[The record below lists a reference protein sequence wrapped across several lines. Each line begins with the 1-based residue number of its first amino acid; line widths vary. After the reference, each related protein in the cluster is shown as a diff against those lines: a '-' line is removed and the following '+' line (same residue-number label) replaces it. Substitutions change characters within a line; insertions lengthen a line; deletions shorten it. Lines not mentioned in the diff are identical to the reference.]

1 MARKK
6 TKSSSQKTTSKAP
19 GVPKPPVKKKGSRIK
34 NKNLG
39 AGTTKGKSGTGI
51 QLLGETQRG
60 DTDEQIARFKQ
71 QALYNMGLDESALD
85 PSPGMGPALLAGLMV
100 SVSCYVGYKIAFS

>member
-1 MARKK
+1 MGRRKAKAK
-6 TKSSSQKTTSKAP
+6 TST
-19 GVPKPPVKKKGSRIK
+19 PKPSRKGGGRVK

-39 AGTTKGKSGTGI
+39 AGVTKGKSGAKI

-60 DTDEQIARFKQ
+60 SKDEQIARFKMR
-71 QALYNMGLDESALD
+71 ALTNMGLDESALD
-85 PSPGMGPALLAGLMV
+85 PSPGVGPALLAGLMV